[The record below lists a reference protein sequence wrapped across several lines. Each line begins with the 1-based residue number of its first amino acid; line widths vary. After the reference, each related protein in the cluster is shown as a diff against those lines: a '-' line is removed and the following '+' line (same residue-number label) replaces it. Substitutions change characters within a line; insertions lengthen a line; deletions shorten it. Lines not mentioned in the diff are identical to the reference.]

1 MLTSGK
7 PVKHG
12 AGTAASLSPQ
22 QAREV
27 LRDMARTAEQAVMG
41 VTMASMDELTLLSN
55 RHGFTTLAQLGL
67 DVCQRLEIPAT
78 LLFFD
83 LDNFK
88 HINYLYGRAEG
99 DDALKTFADVLR
111 IAFRESDVIGR
122 LGDDE
127 FVALLTGSSAV
138 ELNAI
143 KARLEEILDE
153 RNATMR
159 RGYDIRFSIG
169 QVEYDLAVHHSVD
182 ELLSGA
188 DRALHL

>member
-1 MLTSGK
+1 MLIPGK

-12 AGTAASLSPQ
+12 ASTDPSLSPQ
-22 QAREV
+22 QAREI

-78 LLFFD
+78 LLYFD
-83 LDNFK
+83 LDYFK
-88 HINYLYGRAEG
+88 QINYLYGRAEG

-111 IAFRESDVIGR
+111 IAFRESDVVGR

-127 FVALLTGSSAV
+127 FVVLLTGSSAV
-138 ELNAI
+138 DLNAI
-143 KARLEEILDE
+143 KVRLEEILDE

-169 QVEYDLAVHHSVD
+169 QVEYDAALHPSVE
-182 ELLSGA
+182 ELLNEVELL
-188 DRALHL
+188 LHR

>member
-1 MLTSGK
+1 MLIPGK
-7 PVKHG
+7 PVKNG
-12 AGTAASLSPQ
+12 ASADLSLSPQ

-27 LRDMARTAEQAVMG
+27 LRDRARQAEQEVMG

-55 RHGFTTLAQLGL
+55 RHGFTSLAQLGL
-67 DVCQRLEIPAT
+67 ETCQRLEKPAT

-138 ELNAI
+138 ELSAI

-169 QVEYDLAVHHSVD
+169 QVEYDIALHHSID
-182 ELLSGA
+182 EMLIEA
-188 DRALHL
+188 EKALHR

>member
-1 MLTSGK
+1 MLIPGK
-7 PVKHG
+7 PVKNG
-12 AGTAASLSPQ
+12 ASADPSLSPQ

-27 LRDMARTAEQAVMG
+27 LRDRARQAEQEVMG

-55 RHGFTTLAQLGL
+55 RHGFTSLAQLGL
-67 DVCQRLEIPAT
+67 ETCQRLEKPAT

-138 ELNAI
+138 ELSAI

-169 QVEYDLAVHHSVD
+169 QVEYDIALHHSID
-182 ELLSGA
+182 EMLIEA
-188 DRALHL
+188 ERALHR

>member
-1 MLTSGK
+1 MLIPGK
-7 PVKHG
+7 PVKNG
-12 AGTAASLSPQ
+12 ASADPSLSPQ

-27 LRDMARTAEQAVMG
+27 LRDRARQAEQEVMG

-55 RHGFTTLAQLGL
+55 RHGFTSLAQLGL
-67 DVCQRLEIPAT
+67 ETCQRLEKPAT

-138 ELNAI
+138 ELSAI
-143 KARLEEILDE
+143 KSRLEEILDE

-169 QVEYDLAVHHSVD
+169 QVEYDIALHHSID
-182 ELLSGA
+182 EMLIEA
-188 DRALHL
+188 ERALHR